1 MTEPSPSRSKLAV
14 LLATTS
20 YPLDSADW
28 KARFIYDLA
37 AAVDRTGE
45 VQVQLWGPPG
55 HLPGDVSSANSRG
68 DTAWLHQMAGEGGI
82 AHLLRTRPAT
92 GLIQARGILARLRE
106 ACARNRADIYH
117 VNWLQLALGLPDDG
131 RPLYVAVLGSDFGL
145 LRLPGMGRLLRRKFS
160 TRPTVLAPN
169 AGWMQARLTELFG
182 DVAEIRPNPFGVTPA
197 WFDMRRQIGEPREW
211 LVVTR
216 ITRKKLGDLLRW
228 GKGLFGR
235 HRRLRL
241 LGPMQE
247 NITLPAWIEYG
258 GPTNPD
264 SLRQQWFPGAAG
276 LLTLSRHDE
285 GRPQVMIEAMAAGL
299 PVIASRIPAHA
310 DLIRHGETGWLVD
323 SRNELA
329 EALDQAESDTA
340 AEVVGNSARGW
351 VRSEIGT
358 WDDCAGRCLA
368 AYRDLLRRNPGNEH

>member
-1 MTEPSPSRSKLAV
+1 V

-37 AAVDRTGE
+37 AAIDRTGE

-182 DVAEIRPNPFGVTPA
+182 DVAEIRPNPFGVAPA
-197 WFDMRRQIGEPREW
+197 WFDVRRQIGEPREW

-323 SRNELA
+323 SRDELA
-329 EALDQAESDTA
+329 EALREAETPSAA
-340 AEVVGNSARGW
+340 AEITARA
-351 VRSEIGT
+351 RSRIRETIGT
-358 WDDCAGRCLA
+358 WDDYARRCLT
-368 AYRDLLRRNPGNEH
+368 AYTSLLQG

>member
-37 AAVDRTGE
+37 AAIDRTGE

-182 DVAEIRPNPFGVTPA
+182 DVAEIRPNPFGVAPA
-197 WFDMRRQIGEPREW
+197 WFDVRRQIGEPREW

-247 NITLPAWIEYG
+247 DIALPAWIEYG

-323 SRNELA
+323 SRDELA
-329 EALDQAESDTA
+329 EALREAETPSAA
-340 AEVVGNSARGW
+340 AEITARA
-351 VRSEIGT
+351 RSRIRETIGT
-358 WDDCAGRCLA
+358 WDDYARRCLT
-368 AYRDLLRRNPGNEH
+368 AYTSLLQG

>member
-37 AAVDRTGE
+37 AAIDRTGE

-247 NITLPAWIEYG
+247 DIALPAWIEYG

-264 SLRQQWFPGAAG
+264 NLRQQWFPGAAG

-323 SRNELA
+323 SRDELA
-329 EALDQAESDTA
+329 EALREAETPSAA
-340 AEVVGNSARGW
+340 AEITARA
-351 VRSEIGT
+351 RSRIRETIGT
-358 WDDCAGRCLA
+358 WDDYARRCLT
-368 AYRDLLRRNPGNEH
+368 AYTSLLQG

>member
-37 AAVDRTGE
+37 AAIDRTGE

-228 GKGLFGR
+228 GKGLFGP

-247 NITLPAWIEYG
+247 DIALPAWIEYG

-264 SLRQQWFPGAAG
+264 NLRQQWFPGAAG

-323 SRNELA
+323 SRDELA
-329 EALDQAESDTA
+329 EALREAETPSAA
-340 AEVVGNSARGW
+340 AEITARA
-351 VRSEIGT
+351 RSRIRETIGT
-358 WDDCAGRCLA
+358 WDDYARRCLT
-368 AYRDLLRRNPGNEH
+368 AYTSLLQG

>member
-1 MTEPSPSRSKLAV
+1 MRSLSRQ
-14 LLATTS
+14 
-20 YPLDSADW
+20 
-28 KARFIYDLA
+28 LA
-37 AAVDRTGE
+37 AT
-45 VQVQLWGPPG
+45 
-55 HLPGDVSSANSRG
+55 
-68 DTAWLHQMAGEGGI
+68 
-82 AHLLRTRPAT
+82 
-92 GLIQARGILARLRE
+92 
-106 ACARNRADIYH
+106 
-117 VNWLQLALGLPDDG
+117 ALGLPDDG

-160 TRPTVLAPN
+160 TRPTLLAPN

-182 DVAEIRPNPFGVTPA
+182 DVAEIRPNLPA
-197 WFDMRRQIGEPREW
+197 SPRHGSTCDVRSVSRANGW
-211 LVVTR
+211 WSPASRARNWATCCAGARTVR
-216 ITRKKLGDLLRW
+216 PASPPAPARSDA
-228 GKGLFGR
+228 GR
-235 HRRLRL
+235 HSVAGVDRIWRTD
-241 LGPMQE
+241 QS
-247 NITLPAWIEYG
+247 
-258 GPTNPD
+258 D

-329 EALDQAESDTA
+329 GRIGSGGMDTA

-358 WDDCAGRCLA
+358 WDDCGNAVPCRLSRPVG
-368 AYRDLLRRNPGNEH
+368 RNPHK

>member
-37 AAVDRTGE
+37 AAIDRTGE

-182 DVAEIRPNPFGVTPA
+182 DVAEIRPNPFGVAPA
-197 WFDMRRQIGEPREW
+197 WFDVRRQIGEPREW

-247 NITLPAWIEYG
+247 DITLPAWIEYG

-323 SRNELA
+323 SRDELA
-329 EALDQAESDTA
+329 EALREAETPSAA
-340 AEVVGNSARGW
+340 AEITARA
-351 VRSEIGT
+351 RSRIRETIGT
-358 WDDCAGRCLA
+358 WDDYARRCLT
-368 AYRDLLRRNPGNEH
+368 AYTSLLQG

>member
-37 AAVDRTGE
+37 AAIDRTGE

-228 GKGLFGR
+228 GKGLFGP

-247 NITLPAWIEYG
+247 DIALPAWIEYG

-323 SRNELA
+323 SRDELA
-329 EALDQAESDTA
+329 EALREAETPSAA
-340 AEVVGNSARGW
+340 AEITARA
-351 VRSEIGT
+351 RSRIRETIGT
-358 WDDCAGRCLA
+358 WDDYARRCLT
-368 AYRDLLRRNPGNEH
+368 AYTSLLQG

>member
-37 AAVDRTGE
+37 AAIDRTGE

-82 AHLLRTRPAT
+82 AHLLRTRPLT

-182 DVAEIRPNPFGVTPA
+182 DVAEIRPNPFGVAPA
-197 WFDMRRQIGEPREW
+197 WFDVRRQIGEPREW

-323 SRNELA
+323 SRDELA
-329 EALDQAESDTA
+329 EALREAETPSAA
-340 AEVVGNSARGW
+340 AEITARA
-351 VRSEIGT
+351 RSRIRETIGT
-358 WDDCAGRCLA
+358 WDDYARRCLT
-368 AYRDLLRRNPGNEH
+368 AYTSLLQG

>member
-1 MTEPSPSRSKLAV
+1 MSTGCNSRSACRTMAARCTSPSSAVISACCACLAWD
-14 LLATTS
+14 ACCAES
-20 YPLDSADW
+20 SS
-28 KARFIYDLA
+28 
-37 AAVDRTGE
+37 TG
-45 VQVQLWGPPG
+45 QPYW
-55 HLPGDVSSANSRG
+55 H
-68 DTAWLHQMAGEGGI
+68 
-82 AHLLRTRPAT
+82 
-92 GLIQARGILARLRE
+92 
-106 ACARNRADIYH
+106 
-117 VNWLQLALGLPDDG
+117 
-131 RPLYVAVLGSDFGL
+131 
-145 LRLPGMGRLLRRKFS
+145 
-160 TRPTVLAPN
+160 PN

-228 GKGLFGR
+228 GKGLFGP

-247 NITLPAWIEYG
+247 DIALPAWIEYG

-264 SLRQQWFPGAAG
+264 NLRQQWFPGAAG

-310 DLIRHGETGWLVD
+310 DLIRHGGPAGWW
-323 SRNELA
+323 
-329 EALDQAESDTA
+329 TA
-340 AEVVGNSARGW
+340 ATNWPKRFAKLKHRRLQRKSPHGRSRIEGKRSAPGM
-351 VRSEIGT
+351 T
-358 WDDCAGRCLA
+358 TPAGA
-368 AYRDLLRRNPGNEH
+368 

>member
-37 AAVDRTGE
+37 AAIDRTGE

-182 DVAEIRPNPFGVTPA
+182 DVAEIRPNPFGVAPA
-197 WFDMRRQIGEPREW
+197 WFDVRRQIGEPREW

-323 SRNELA
+323 SRDELA
-329 EALDQAESDTA
+329 EALREAETPSAA
-340 AEVVGNSARGW
+340 AEITARA
-351 VRSEIGT
+351 RSRIRETIGT
-358 WDDCAGRCLA
+358 WDDYARRCLT
-368 AYRDLLRRNPGNEH
+368 AYTSLLQG